1 VGWLVADISS
11 IKRLVQAQ
19 SSIKH
24 MNHIRQF
31 ADIPSIQW
39 LVEGTCLTEHVTN
52 VSFFAHFPVRDDVEF
67 TKYKVLE

>member
-1 VGWLVADISS
+1 
-11 IKRLVQAQ
+11 
-19 SSIKH
+19 